1 MNYFFFFLTA
11 ATTVRVTQALA
22 TNDEPAATNTL
33 SSCFT
38 LALVSG
44 VCLGAIIRS
53 CAPRLV
59 GFTGCVPELVPVAAR
74 YLRIRSLGQ
83 PVVLASMVT
92 QVRGDRDEIA
102 TGSCRDRT
110 EIAPRSQR
118 HDQLMVWAGC
128 AGGPPRTAR
137 LDHPVHRDS
146 RRVHAQHR
154 RRPPARAQA
163 RRGRRGVGD
172 AHLTVCRSA
181 VDARAR
187 CRPEAAARPNP
198 NPIR

>member
-1 MNYFFFFLTA
+1 MTPRSPSDYGRFSSAPQLASLGPSLAVFGFMNYFFFFLTA

-92 QVRGDRDEIA
+92 QVRRDRAEIA
-102 TGSCRDRT
+102 
-110 EIAPRSQR
+110 A
-118 HDQLMVWAGC
+118 
-128 AGGPPRTAR
+128 
-137 LDHPVHRDS
+137 
-146 RRVHAQHR
+146 
-154 RRPPARAQA
+154 
-163 RRGRRGVGD
+163 
-172 AHLTVCRSA
+172 
-181 VDARAR
+181 
-187 CRPEAAARPNP
+187 
-198 NPIR
+198 